1 MTPETSQITF
11 ALNSFTNET
20 KTDAPITPILSDYM
34 LKIFGYVNTFFL
46 SILAGSVGIITN
58 TINISVYWKMGLS
71 GTTNIS
77 FFALSIIDL
86 LVSLTSVV
94 TKITYNSPF
103 SGMKLPSGVPV
114 SELGM
119 GALFIFYPCLGCSAW
134 ITASLS
140 IERCLCV
147 CAPLKVRSVIVFR
160 SDFLSFPC
168 TC

>member
-1 MTPETSQITF
+1 MLQPDKMTPEIPHVNS
-11 ALNSFTNET
+11 ALSSLTNET
-20 KTDAPITPILSDYM
+20 KTDAPITPILSGYM

-46 SILAGSVGIITN
+46 TILFGSAGVITN
-58 TINISVYWKMGLS
+58 TVNISVFLKMGLS

-94 TKITYNSPF
+94 IKITYNSPF

-114 SELGM
+114 SEIGL

-134 ITASLS
+134 ITASLC

-147 CAPLKVRSVIVFR
+147 CAPLKVRS
-160 SDFLSFPC
+160 
-168 TC
+168 